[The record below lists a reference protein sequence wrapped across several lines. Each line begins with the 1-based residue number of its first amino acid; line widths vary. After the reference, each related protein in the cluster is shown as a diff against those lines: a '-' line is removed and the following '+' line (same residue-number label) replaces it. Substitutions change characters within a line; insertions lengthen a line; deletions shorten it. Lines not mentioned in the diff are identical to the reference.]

1 MLKYHRTL
9 VAVVAIK
16 KEEVR
21 EGKISVIGVTEAAVV
36 EAAIVIDHKVNPEI
50 PEKEGASKVEV
61 ISIEMRPYFLLLF
74 ILSTFTILSQEVDT
88 STEEQISAVVVNAQ
102 TDETMESVHVVN
114 LNQVI
119 GTITNEKG
127 EFTITAA
134 VNDTLYFS
142 YLGFKSQKIRI
153 TNDMF
158 KFENTKIALT
168 ELAYALEEVIVRP
181 YQLTG
186 YLEID
191 VKNLPI
197 NTSYQ
202 YSISGLSVGYE
213 AGSKSP
219 SAVTKVLGA
228 ILNPA
233 DLLRNLFGKQP
244 NQMKK
249 LRKMKED
256 DQIRNLLATKFDREI
271 LTELLQIEKLDIQ
284 DILNNC
290 NYSKSF
296 ITTAN
301 DLQILDAIS
310 SCYEDFKVLNR
321 KN

>member
-1 MLKYHRTL
+1 MRAFLT
-9 VAVVAIK
+9 
-16 KEEVR
+16 
-21 EGKISVIGVTEAAVV
+21 IS
-36 EAAIVIDHKVNPEI
+36 
-50 PEKEGASKVEV
+50 
-61 ISIEMRPYFLLLF
+61 LLF
-74 ILSTFTILSQEVDT
+74 FSLTVWAQEEIAD
-88 STEEQISAVVVNAQ
+88 ELQLSAVIVNAQ
-102 TDETMESVHVVN
+102 TEKPMESVHVVN
-114 LNQVI
+114 LNQVV
-119 GTITNEKG
+119 GTITNANG
-127 EFTITAA
+127 EFTINAA

-142 YLGFKSQKIRI
+142 FLGFKSQKIRV

-158 KFENTKIALT
+158 KFKNTKIALT
-168 ELAYALEEVIVRP
+168 ELAYALEEVIVKP

-191 VKNLPI
+191 VKNFPI
-197 NTSYQ
+197 NNSYQ
-202 YSISGLSVGYE
+202 YSISGLSVSYE
-213 AGSKSP
+213 GGNKNP

-244 NQMKK
+244 NQMRK

-256 DQIRNLLATKFDREI
+256 DQIRDLLASKFDRET
-271 LTELLQIEKLDIQ
+271 LTELLQIEKVDIE

-310 SCYEDFKVLNR
+310 SCYEEFKVLNR
-321 KN
+321 KK

>member
-1 MLKYHRTL
+1 MRKIIYLILMATTFFGF
-9 VAVVAIK
+9 AQ
-16 KEEVR
+16 EEN
-21 EGKISVIGVTEAAVV
+21 ENAESLQFE
-36 EAAIVIDHKVNPEI
+36 AIV
-50 PEKEGASKVEV
+50 
-61 ISIEMRPYFLLLF
+61 L
-74 ILSTFTILSQEVDT
+74 
-88 STEEQISAVVVNAQ
+88 NAQ
-102 TDETMESVHVVN
+102 NDRPLESVHVVN
-114 LNQVI
+114 LNQVK

-127 EFTITAA
+127 EFKIQAA

-142 YLGFKSQKIRI
+142 YIGFKTQKIRV

-158 KFENTKIALT
+158 KFKDTKVSLT

-191 VKNLPI
+191 VKNLPV
-197 NTSYQ
+197 NNAYQ

-213 AGSKSP
+213 AGNKNP

-233 DLLRNLFGKQP
+233 DLLRNLFGKKP
-244 NQMKK
+244 AQMRK
-249 LRKMKED
+249 LRQVKED
-256 DQIRNLLATKFDREI
+256 DEIRNLLASKFDRET
-271 LTELLQIEKLDIQ
+271 LTELLQLEKVDIE

-290 NYSKSF
+290 SYSKSF
-296 ITTAN
+296 IKTAN

-321 KN
+321 DKKN

>member
-1 MLKYHRTL
+1 MKNY
-9 VAVVAIK
+9 
-16 KEEVR
+16 
-21 EGKISVIGVTEAAVV
+21 VILIIALL
-36 EAAIVIDHKVNPEI
+36 
-50 PEKEGASKVEV
+50 
-61 ISIEMRPYFLLLF
+61 SIEAF
-74 ILSTFTILSQEVDT
+74 SQDAETGAGDVRI
-88 STEEQISAVVVNAQ
+88 EAVVVNAQ
-102 TDETMESVHVVN
+102 TDRPLESVHVVN

-119 GTITNEKG
+119 GTITDKKG
-127 EFTITAA
+127 NFSIRAA

-158 KFENTKIALT
+158 KFKDTRIALT

-197 NTSYQ
+197 NTAYQ
-202 YSISGLSVGYE
+202 YSISGLSKSYE
-213 AGSKSP
+213 AGNKAP

-233 DLLRNLFGKQP
+233 DLLRNLFGKKP
-244 NQMKK
+244 NQMRK
-249 LRKMKED
+249 LRQIKED
-256 DQIRNLLATKFDREI
+256 DRIRDLLAQKFDRET
-271 LTELLQIEKLDIQ
+271 LTELLQIEKVDID
-284 DILNNC
+284 DILSNC

-310 SCYEDFKVLNR
+310 SCYEEFKVLNR
-321 KN
+321 KK

>member
-1 MLKYHRTL
+1 MAKYLTL
-9 VAVVAIK
+9 IFFFLALSILAQNKKDEVEEDEIK
-16 KEEVR
+16 AL
-21 EGKISVIGVTEAAVV
+21 VI
-36 EAAIVIDHKVNPEI
+36 
-50 PEKEGASKVEV
+50 
-61 ISIEMRPYFLLLF
+61 
-74 ILSTFTILSQEVDT
+74 
-88 STEEQISAVVVNAQ
+88 NAQ
-102 TDETMESVHVVN
+102 TDDPLESVHVVN

-119 GTITNEKG
+119 GTITNEEG
-127 EFTITAA
+127 EFTIKAA

-142 YLGFKSQKIRI
+142 YLGFKPQKIRV

-158 KFENTKIALT
+158 KFKDTKVSMT
-168 ELAYALEEVIVRP
+168 ELAYALEEVIVTP

-197 NTSYQ
+197 NTAYQ

-213 AGSKSP
+213 AGNKSP

-233 DLLRNLFGKQP
+233 DLLRNLFGKKP
-244 NQMKK
+244 AQMRK
-249 LRKMKED
+249 LRKIKED
-256 DQIRNLLATKFDREI
+256 DQIRNLLAGKFDREV
-271 LTELLQIEKLDIQ
+271 LKELLQIEKVDIE

-290 NYSKSF
+290 SYSKSF

-310 SCYEDFKVLNR
+310 SCYEEYKVLNR
-321 KN
+321 KK

>member
-1 MLKYHRTL
+1 
-9 VAVVAIK
+9 
-16 KEEVR
+16 
-21 EGKISVIGVTEAAVV
+21 
-36 EAAIVIDHKVNPEI
+36 
-50 PEKEGASKVEV
+50 
-61 ISIEMRPYFLLLF
+61 MRPFLLLNF
-74 ILSTFTILSQEVDT
+74 ILFTCIAFSQQDEAA
-88 STEEQISAVVVNAQ
+88 EQEINAVVVNAQ
-102 TDETMESVHVVN
+102 SDKTMESVHVIN
-114 LNQVI
+114 LNQVT

-142 YLGFKSQKIRI
+142 FLGFKSQKIRV

-191 VKNLPI
+191 VKNLPL
-197 NTSYQ
+197 NNAYQ

-213 AGSKSP
+213 AGNKSA

-256 DQIRNLLATKFDREI
+256 DQIRDLLASKFDR
-271 LTELLQIEKLDIQ
+271 
-284 DILNNC
+284 
-290 NYSKSF
+290 
-296 ITTAN
+296 
-301 DLQILDAIS
+301 
-310 SCYEDFKVLNR
+310 
-321 KN
+321 

>member
-1 MLKYHRTL
+1 M
-9 VAVVAIK
+9 
-16 KEEVR
+16 
-21 EGKISVIGVTEAAVV
+21 GKRLFLFFVLISSIG
-36 EAAIVIDHKVNPEI
+36 
-50 PEKEGASKVEV
+50 
-61 ISIEMRPYFLLLF
+61 F
-74 ILSTFTILSQEVDT
+74 SQE
-88 STEEQISAVVVNAQ
+88 TEENEKLEAIVVNAQ
-102 TDETMESVHVVN
+102 TGATMESVHVVN
-114 LNQVI
+114 LNQVK
-119 GTITNEKG
+119 GTITNKEG
-127 EFTITAA
+127 AFTIPAA

-142 YLGFKSQKIRI
+142 FLGFKSQKVRV

-158 KFENTKIALT
+158 KFGQTKISLT

-197 NTSYQ
+197 NNAYQ

-213 AGSKSP
+213 AGKKNP

-233 DLLRNLFGKQP
+233 DLLRNLFGKKP
-244 NQMKK
+244 NQMRK
-249 LRKMKED
+249 LRQVKED
-256 DQIRNLLATKFDREI
+256 DQIRNLLASKFDRETLI
-271 LTELLQIEKLDIQ
+271 ELLQIEKVDIE

-310 SCYEDFKVLNR
+310 GCYEEFKVLNR
-321 KN
+321 EK

>member
-1 MLKYHRTL
+1 MKKALLILFLLTACTVFGQEENEEPITRAFE
-9 VAVVAIK
+9 AVV
-16 KEEVR
+16 
-21 EGKISVIGVTEAAVV
+21 
-36 EAAIVIDHKVNPEI
+36 
-50 PEKEGASKVEV
+50 
-61 ISIEMRPYFLLLF
+61 L
-74 ILSTFTILSQEVDT
+74 
-88 STEEQISAVVVNAQ
+88 NAQ
-102 TDETMESVHVVN
+102 SGTPLESVHVIN

-119 GTITNEKG
+119 GTITDAKG
-127 EFTITAA
+127 RFMIDAA

-142 YLGFKSQKIRI
+142 YLGFKSQKIRV

-158 KFENTKIALT
+158 RFKDTKISLT

-197 NTSYQ
+197 NTAYQ
-202 YSISGLSVGYE
+202 YSISGLPVSYE
-213 AGSKSP
+213 AGRKSP

-233 DLLRNLFGKQP
+233 DLLRNLFGKKP

-249 LRKMKED
+249 LRKIKAD
-256 DQIRNLLATKFDREI
+256 DDIRNLLASKFDREV
-271 LTELLQIEKLDIQ
+271 LTELLQLEKVDID
-284 DILNNC
+284 DILANC

-296 ITTAN
+296 IRTAN

-310 SCYEDFKVLNR
+310 SCYEEFRVLNR
-321 KN
+321 NN